1 LNVLTTQF
9 NKLPNWTV
17 NPILI
22 NVYYIYLLIIQINNV
37 LVRSTILLV
46 SMCSD

>member
-17 NPILI
+17 NPIRINVLLNLLI
-22 NVYYIYLLIIQINNV
+22 NY
-37 LVRSTILLV
+37 T
-46 SMCSD
+46 D